1 MVQVFSLLER
11 GAENTRVW
19 VTYSSG
25 RGSRYIG
32 EFVRAS
38 VLRTLGDGGLRAQEV
53 SGQLRGVSDTT
64 VKNSNM
70 QGGALDPLPHF
81 TVEKKLRQEGQ
92 DPEPASVGSQ
102 ESSPLS

>member
-1 MVQVFSLLER
+1 MGKS
-11 GAENTRVW
+11 
-19 VTYSSG
+19 
-25 RGSRYIG
+25 
-32 EFVRAS
+32 VRAS

-70 QGGALDPLPHF
+70 RGGTLDPLPHF
-81 TVEKKLRQEGQ
+81 TVEKKLRQGE
-92 DPEPASVGSQ
+92 DPEAASVGTQ